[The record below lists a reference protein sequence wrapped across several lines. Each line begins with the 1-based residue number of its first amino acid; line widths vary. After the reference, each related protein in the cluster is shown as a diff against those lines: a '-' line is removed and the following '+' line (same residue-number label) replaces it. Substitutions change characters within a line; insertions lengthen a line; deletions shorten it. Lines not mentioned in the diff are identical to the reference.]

1 MVEEPDEKLRA
12 GRRGVFYATLLLA
25 LPFLYVASLGPAAVI
40 HNHGG
45 PTTKRVI
52 ERVYF
57 PLEFFA
63 VNTGTEKYFSQY
75 VDWWESLGGG
85 PWESSIVGALSPKVD
100 LIRCPLMQ
108 AAKPSRYRWLRFSLR
123 GFLIAVTLFSVVVGD
138 GLRVRRSSDVR

>member
-1 MVEEPDEKLRA
+1 MGQAIAESVIITNKVRRLNCDQRRRFGKSASVFMPRIIAHRGKRGNMNLGSCSRSGIIRGMVEEPDEKLRA

-75 VDWWESLGGG
+75 VDWWESLAGG
-85 PWESSIVGALSPKVD
+85 P
-100 LIRCPLMQ
+100 
-108 AAKPSRYRWLRFSLR
+108 
-123 GFLIAVTLFSVVVGD
+123 
-138 GLRVRRSSDVR
+138 